1 MGDRVPWG
9 VPAGSGGSG
18 IRVGKGD
25 EVDPTFSPVTACGQL
40 QATLA
45 QLQSTLEG
53 ENVSKTMM
61 VEVGANETVGEAV
74 AGGGNTFIG
83 GQVSPSFF
91 LSFQGNSAIP

>member
-1 MGDRVPWG
+1 MRLLARLV
-9 VPAGSGGSG
+9 GSRGS
-18 IRVGKGD
+18 
-25 EVDPTFSPVTACGQL
+25 GQL
-40 QATLA
+40 QATLAQLA